1 MQQWGVK
8 YWKTYNPVVNCIIV
22 RSILDTASIHEFTSK
37 SIDFVLAFSEA
48 DIDVD
53 VFMDIPLVIGFDR
66 NIVDWVIK
74 LNKSIYGI
82 KQASANWFHLI
93 NTGLERTGY
102 HKFQVDNC
110 VFYRKD
116 SVILTYVD
124 DGIIVSYK
132 QEKITSLK
140 ESPKN
145 GPENVV
151 LTDEGDISNDFGV
164 KIKKKSDGTFKLL

>member
-48 DIDVD
+48 DLDVD

-66 NIVDWVIK
+66 NRVDWVIK
-74 LNKSIYGI
+74 LNKSLYGI
-82 KQASANWFHLI
+82 KQASANWFDILK
-93 NTGLERTGY
+93 TSLERGGY
-102 HKFQVDNC
+102 HQSQVDSC
-110 VFYRKD
+110 VFYRKY

-124 DGIIVSYK
+124 NCVIVSHK
-132 QEKITSLK
+132 Q
-140 ESPKN
+140 
-145 GPENVV
+145 
-151 LTDEGDISNDFGV
+151 
-164 KIKKKSDGTFKLL
+164 